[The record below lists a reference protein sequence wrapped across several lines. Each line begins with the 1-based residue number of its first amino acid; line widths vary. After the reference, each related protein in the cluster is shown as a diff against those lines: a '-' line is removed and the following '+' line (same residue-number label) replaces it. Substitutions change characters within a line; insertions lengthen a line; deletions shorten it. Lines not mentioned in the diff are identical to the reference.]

1 MVVTGILSTLATTQN
16 YSRIRFSTKITV
28 DSCRYR
34 ITYTQM
40 HVLSD
45 FIAYS
50 AVEKKGFLDIEKHF
64 ANAVLAF

>member
-1 MVVTGILSTLATTQN
+1 MGILSTLATTQS
-16 YSRIRFSTKITV
+16 YSCIRFSTKITV

-34 ITYTQM
+34 ITCTQM

-50 AVEKKGFLDIEKHF
+50 AAEKKGFLDIEKHF
-64 ANAVLAF
+64 AKAVVGF

>member
-1 MVVTGILSTLATTQN
+1 
-16 YSRIRFSTKITV
+16 
-28 DSCRYR
+28 
-34 ITYTQM
+34 M